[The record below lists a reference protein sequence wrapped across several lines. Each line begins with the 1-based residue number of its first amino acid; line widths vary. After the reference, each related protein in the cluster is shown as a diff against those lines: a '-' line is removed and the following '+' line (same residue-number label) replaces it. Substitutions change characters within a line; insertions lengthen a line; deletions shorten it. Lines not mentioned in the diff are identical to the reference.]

1 MANVRKESE
10 PKAEVARYSHGAISR
25 ASSIKTVYVQ
35 DNDFWESAK
44 DYAAEKG
51 ISLSEMVM
59 QSLAEYMGKKEKHCG
74 KCERIR
80 EILSAGSV
88 VAKAKK

>member
-1 MANVRKESE
+1 MANVRKESK
-10 PKAEVARYSHGAISR
+10 PQAEVARYAHGNIERSSKIS
-25 ASSIKTVYVQ
+25 TVYIQ
-35 DNDFWESAK
+35 DVEFWESAK

-51 ISLSEMVM
+51 ISLSEMIM
-59 QSLAEYMGKKEKHCG
+59 QSLAEFMGKSEKHCG

-88 VAKAKK
+88 VAKGKK